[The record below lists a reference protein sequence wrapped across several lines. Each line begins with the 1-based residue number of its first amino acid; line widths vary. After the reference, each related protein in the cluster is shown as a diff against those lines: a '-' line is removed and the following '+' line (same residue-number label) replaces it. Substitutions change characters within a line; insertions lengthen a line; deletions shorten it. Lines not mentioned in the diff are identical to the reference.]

1 MVYCGKPSKGCG
13 ECRSRK
19 IRCDQAQPA
28 CSQCTRAKR
37 DCSGYRDQQA
47 LMFRDESKSVIRKAV
62 AASTHR
68 KQAERSRRSAIP
80 ERNPVRSGLSTA
92 PVGQVLDFHSDPQHI
107 NLARQL
113 GNRPLEVQPSQE
125 FETTKNEAI
134 CFFLRSTAIP
144 GSFLTTEMISDSLVQ
159 SGGTPSQRAM
169 KASVVATAMA
179 MLSRVRGLPSLRD
192 VAHREYGSALRLLNA
207 ALTEMEEA
215 KSNQTLGAVML
226 LAKYE
231 VRNFSPPRMV
241 FVDSLFLGDF
251 VKSPE

>member
-1 MVYCGKPSKGCG
+1 
-13 ECRSRK
+13 
-19 IRCDQAQPA
+19 
-28 CSQCTRAKR
+28 
-37 DCSGYRDQQA
+37 
-47 LMFRDESKSVIRKAV
+47 MFRDESKSVMRKAA

-68 KQAERSRRSAIP
+68 NKRAERSRRSAIP
-80 ERNPVRSGLSTA
+80 ERHPMRPRLSTA
-92 PVGQVLDFHSDPQHI
+92 PVGQVLDFNSDPQHI
-107 NLARQL
+107 NLTRQF

-125 FETTKNEAI
+125 LEITKNEAI
-134 CFFLRSTAIP
+134 CFFLRSTAVP
-144 GSFLTTEMISDSLVQ
+144 GSFWTTEMISNILVQ
-159 SGGTPSQRAM
+159 SGGTPSQKAM